1 MPASS
6 GLAPRDETFQRAALE
21 LHERRGEVLHRPGT
35 AALLGHAA
43 QPVDFPRKHVHQV
56 EEVGEVVQQRPLVLG
71 PPPRR
76 GLAAVHVAVDVVQVP
91 DRALVQQL
99 LHPDPVAFPA
109 AVVIDLQQD
118 AGTLAGIDHGVALLQ
133 RKRHGLLADDALRG
147 RRRGASH
154 DHLPVQFRV
163 RRDDAYVR
171 ADLVQHLPVVVVEGV
186 DPVAFAEQVQLL
198 AATVD
203 SGHQG
208 ERVANRYGVGVV
220 VGMLRS
226 EIELR
231 PYPARSYN
239 RDRVAGHADPP
250 IDAPSARGVLYHFV
264 LTTPPIQ
271 TVGAGLKP
279 ALPVRRGC
287 KPNYAYMA
295 LSGQFRY

>member
-21 LHERRGEVLHRPGT
+21 LHERRGEVLHCPRSAP
-35 AALLGHAA
+35 LLGHAA
-43 QPVDFPRKHVHQV
+43 QPVDVPRKHVHQIK
-56 EEVGEVVQQRPLVLG
+56 EVGEVVQQRALVLG

-76 GLAAVHVAVDVVQVP
+76 GFAAVHVAVDVVQVAYRP
-91 DRALVQQL
+91 LVQQFL
-99 LHPDPVAFPA
+99 DPHPVAFPA
-109 AVVIDLQQD
+109 TVVVDLQQD
-118 AGTLAGIDHGVALLQ
+118 ARALTSIDHGVALLQ
-133 RKRHGLLADDALRG
+133 RQRHGLLADDRLRR
-147 RRRGASH
+147 RRRGASL
-154 DHLPVQFRV
+154 DHLPVQLGV

-203 SGHQG
+203 SGNQG
-208 ERVANRYGVGVV
+208 ERVAHLDGVGVV
-220 VGMLRS
+220 VGMVRS
-226 EIELR
+226 EVELR
-231 PYPARSYN
+231 PHPSRSYD
-239 RDRVAGHADPP
+239 RDRVPGHADPP
-250 IDAPSARGVLYHFV
+250 IDPPSARGISYHFV
-264 LTTPPIQ
+264 LTTPPQ

-295 LSGQFRY
+295 LSRQFRY

>member
-56 EEVGEVVQQRPLVLG
+56 EEVGEVVQQRALVLG

-76 GLAAVHVAVDVVQVP
+76 RLAAVHVAVDVVQVP
-91 DRALVQQL
+91 DCALVQQL
-99 LHPDPVAFPA
+99 LHPDPVALPA
-109 AVVIDLQQD
+109 AVVIDLQQHS
-118 AGTLAGIDHGVALLQ
+118 AALARVDHGVALLQ
-133 RKRHGLLADDALRG
+133 RQRHGLLADDALRG

-198 AATVD
+198 AAAVD

-231 PYPARSYN
+231 PHPARSYN
-239 RDRVAGHADPP
+239 RDRVA
-250 IDAPSARGVLYHFV
+250 
-264 LTTPPIQ
+264 
-271 TVGAGLKP
+271 
-279 ALPVRRGC
+279 
-287 KPNYAYMA
+287 
-295 LSGQFRY
+295 